1 MQRALSVWGAC
12 RSFDLAET
20 DAIAAASGRIL
31 IVDLDLSDPATIGAA
46 RAALAPHRRGGT
58 PFLFLLRD
66 MSARCQMQAN
76 ALGAR
81 VVLPAAT
88 AQPALLDRVGALL
101 GLLQEAGPQAAQQR
115 RFVRASAAFADLLEA
130 AGSGDALPVQLI
142 HDGVEAIN
150 RAAAD
155 ADLDAWLDLVW
166 RHDDAT
172 YQHCLLVSGL
182 VAAFAHKLGFSEA
195 DRQLITG
202 AAVLHDIGKARIPLD
217 ILRKEG
223 PLTPEERAIICRHP
237 QIGHDM
243 LVAQGG
249 FAPLVLDAVL
259 SHHEML
265 DGSGYPRGIGAERI
279 SDPVRVITI
288 CDIYAALIER
298 RSYKQPLPP
307 GEAFAVLVGMGG
319 KLDRDLV
326 RVFGEVVLGTAVSR
340 LGKVLGPAGPRD
352 AERVA

>member
-1 MQRALSVWGAC
+1 MAGIVGKL
-12 RSFDLAET
+12 
-20 DAIAAASGRIL
+20 L
-31 IVDLDLSDPATIGAA
+31 IVDLDLSDPATIQSA
-46 RAALAPHRRGGT
+46 RAALAPHRRRGT

-66 MSARCQMQAN
+66 MSPRCQIQAN
-76 ALGAR
+76 ALGAKAI
-81 VVLPAAT
+81 LPVAIS
-88 AQPALLDRVGALL
+88 QPDLLDKVGSML
-101 GLLQEAGPQAAQQR
+101 GVLRETGREAVQQQ

-130 AGSGDALPVQLI
+130 AGSGDALPVQAI
-142 HDGVEAIN
+142 SDGVEAIN

-182 VAAFAHKLGFSEA
+182 VAAFAYRLGFSEA
-195 DRQLITG
+195 DRRLITS
-202 AAVLHDIGKARIPLD
+202 AAVLHDVGKARIPLD

-223 PLTPEERAIICRHP
+223 PLTAEERVIICRHP

-249 FAPLVLDAVL
+249 FAPPILDIVL

-265 DGSGYPRGIGAERI
+265 DGSGYPQGIGADRI
-279 SDPVRVITI
+279 SDPVRMTTI

-298 RSYKQPLPP
+298 RSYKAPMLPE
-307 GEAFAVLVGMGG
+307 EAFSILIGMGD

-326 RVFGEVVLGTAVSR
+326 RVFGDVILGAAVAQ
-340 LGKVLGPAGPRD
+340 LGKALAAPAIRD
-352 AERVA
+352 SGQAA